1 MIILTSNGLS
11 NRFLLRQAGKYIN
24 SGKAALVVTADHEYK
39 EKNYHVKRLTRE
51 LQVLGLCVDCFDF
64 DTQSPSELMR
74 YDVVEIMGGNPY
86 YLLNSIKVHH
96 FSDALKAFAESRCLI
111 GCSAGSVVLTPSLK
125 LIDLYTPE
133 MNIVELKELS
143 ALNFTNRQIL
153 PHYSRFLNR
162 YDAFEERCSKYEK
175 ESRSTVIRLNDGEGV
190 FIDENN
196 SFIVRKNKFRCA
208 SIEKL

>member
-1 MIILTSNGLS
+1 M
-11 NRFLLRQAGKYIN
+11 
-24 SGKAALVVTADHEYK
+24 
-39 EKNYHVKRLTRE
+39 
-51 LQVLGLCVDCFDF
+51 
-64 DTQSPSELMR
+64 
-74 YDVVEIMGGNPY
+74 
-86 YLLNSIKVHH
+86 
-96 FSDALKAFAESRCLI
+96 
-111 GCSAGSVVLTPSLK
+111 
-125 LIDLYTPE
+125 IDLYTPE